1 MEHSHL
7 AASSRWLVFAVTA
20 VGTFM
25 ATLDSSIV
33 NVAMPTLA
41 AELSASIDLAQWVVT
56 AYLLAIT
63 SLLLPFGRLGDMLGR
78 RKVYSLGFLI
88 FTAGSALCAV
98 SAGMAGL
105 IAARV
110 VQAVGAAM
118 LMASGPAI
126 ITLAFP
132 PEGRGQALG
141 LSGAMVALGSM
152 TGPAL
157 GGMLVS
163 AFGWESV
170 FTINLPVGLAGAA
183 FAWILLPD
191 DAGRHNEPFDSVGAG
206 LFGLA
211 MTSLLVSISLG
222 HSSGW
227 LSLPISGG
235 LVIAIIAFGLFI
247 SRQRKIEYPLLDL
260 SLFKHWLFST
270 SILSGMLSFM
280 AGFSNVFLLPF
291 FLESILSLSPSTIG
305 LLLTPFPLVMAL
317 TAPVSGRLSERAN
330 PAILT
335 TAGLLVLTAGLWLQ
349 AGLTEQSSVWQVA
362 VGQALLGLGNG
373 IFQSPNNNSVMSSVP
388 RDKVGVASGINALVR
403 NLGMVLGIAIAVTV
417 FESVRHET
425 LFQGD
430 QTAIIA
436 GYRAALLTGSLFSL
450 AGAALSISRNRGQTG
465 RSQ

>member
-1 MEHSHL
+1 MEHTDI
-7 AASSRWLVFAVTA
+7 AARRWLVFAVTA

-25 ATLDSSIV
+25 STLDSSIV

-63 SLLLPFGRLGDMLGR
+63 SLLLPFGRLGDMIGR
-78 RKVYSLGFLI
+78 RKVYSFGFLI

-98 SAGMAGL
+98 SAGIVQL

-110 VQAVGAAM
+110 TQAVGAAM
-118 LMASGPAI
+118 LMANAPAI

-141 LSGAMVALGSM
+141 MSGTVVALGSM

-157 GGMLVS
+157 GGILVG

-170 FTINLPVGLAGAA
+170 FTINLPIGLAGAV
-183 FAWILLPD
+183 FAWMLLPD
-191 DAGRHNEPFDSVGAG
+191 EAGKHSEPFDSVGAG

-211 MTSLLVSISLG
+211 MTALLLSVSLG
-222 HSSGW
+222 QSRGW
-227 LSLPISGG
+227 LSLTISGG
-235 LVIAIIAFGLFI
+235 LTFAVIAFWLFI
-247 SRQRKIEYPLLDL
+247 THQRKTDYPMLDL
-260 SLFKHWLFST
+260 SLFKRWPFST
-270 SILSGMLSFM
+270 GILSGMLSFM

-291 FLESILSLSPSTIG
+291 FLDSVLSLSPSLIG

-317 TAPVSGRLSERAN
+317 SAPVSGRLSERAN
-330 PAILT
+330 PAVLT
-335 TAGLLVLTAGLWLQ
+335 TVGLLVLTAGLWLQ
-349 AGLTEQSSVWQVA
+349 AGLTEQSSIWQVA
-362 VGQALLGLGNG
+362 IGQALLGLGNG

-388 RDKVGVASGINALVR
+388 RNKVGVAGGINALVR
-403 NLGMVLGIAIAVTV
+403 NLGMVLGIAIAVTI
-417 FESVRHET
+417 FESVRQGMLH
-425 LFQGD
+425 QGD
-430 QTAIIA
+430 QASIIA

-450 AGAALSISRNRGQTG
+450 SGAALSVSRNRGQT
-465 RSQ
+465 RHSE

>member
-1 MEHSHL
+1 MEHTDI
-7 AASSRWLVFAVTA
+7 AARRWLVFAVTA

-25 ATLDSSIV
+25 STLDSSIV

-63 SLLLPFGRLGDMLGR
+63 SLLLPFGRLGDMIGR
-78 RKVYSLGFLI
+78 RKVYSFGFLI

-98 SAGMAGL
+98 SAGIVQL

-110 VQAVGAAM
+110 TQAVGAAM
-118 LMASGPAI
+118 LMANAPAI

-141 LSGAMVALGSM
+141 MSGTVVALGSM

-157 GGMLVS
+157 GGILVG

-170 FTINLPVGLAGAA
+170 FTINLPIGLAGAA
-183 FAWILLPD
+183 FAWMLLPD
-191 DAGRHNEPFDSVGAG
+191 EAGKHSEPFDSVGAG

-211 MTSLLVSISLG
+211 MTALLLSVSLG
-222 HSSGW
+222 QSRGW
-227 LSLPISGG
+227 LSLTISGG
-235 LVIAIIAFGLFI
+235 LTFAVIAFWLFI
-247 SRQRKIEYPLLDL
+247 THQRKTDYPMLDL
-260 SLFKHWLFST
+260 SLFKRWPFST
-270 SILSGMLSFM
+270 GILSGMLSFM

-291 FLESILSLSPSTIG
+291 FLDSVLSLSPSLIG

-317 TAPVSGRLSERAN
+317 SAPVSGRLSERAN

-362 VGQALLGLGNG
+362 IGQALLGLGNG

-388 RDKVGVASGINALVR
+388 RNKVGVAGGINALVR
-403 NLGMVLGIAIAVTV
+403 NLGMVLGIAIAVTI
-417 FESVRHET
+417 FESVRQGMLH
-425 LFQGD
+425 QGD
-430 QTAIIA
+430 QASIIA

-450 AGAALSISRNRGQTG
+450 SGAALSVSRNRGQT
-465 RSQ
+465 RHSE